1 MNPRAET
8 PSLLKQAV
16 HGVSLLQQAW
26 YGSRRLQDTVGEP
39 QYRGAA
45 GHGGGLCNGSRG
57 LQPGGGRTASYSPT
71 ASFSL
76 RRAWEARQL
85 LQNPAS
91 HPSWAALAHTFYLWY
106 IPFMSTPLSIR
117 TVCCKLA
124 VDAAADAALRQTQA
138 AFNAAASYCASVAWN
153 ERVTNKNKL
162 HYLVYAESRIT
173 YGLGAQLACCA
184 RDKAAEA
191 VRAVRAAPERRYPDT
206 DQVIPKTCPTFDA
219 DSSIRYDARTYRLLS
234 LDRVS
239 LNTLAGRIVGQLV
252 LGDFQRRYL
261 YNTSWKIGGAEL
273 MRRADVWYLCIT
285 QSKAAP
291 APDEPV
297 GYLGVDLGIVNLAA
311 DSDGETYSGQQIQAV
326 RKRRYDHG
334 RRLQLANTRRA
345 RWRLRQ
351 NASRE
356 HRFQKDTNHRIS
368 KALVQKATRERKAL
382 ALEDLEGIRA
392 RVTVRRT
399 QRRVRHAWAFR
410 QLRTFIGYKAT
421 QTGVRVVFVDPRN
434 TSRTCAVCGNSDKR
448 NRPDQAHFRC
458 RACGHTAAAD
468 TNAAVNIARVAA
480 VNQPIVSL
488 LSHRIESADT
498 SRAVS
503 TAAVC

>member
-1 MNPRAET
+1 
-8 PSLLKQAV
+8 
-16 HGVSLLQQAW
+16 
-26 YGSRRLQDTVGEP
+26 
-39 QYRGAA
+39 
-45 GHGGGLCNGSRG
+45 
-57 LQPGGGRTASYSPT
+57 
-71 ASFSL
+71 
-76 RRAWEARQL
+76 
-85 LQNPAS
+85 
-91 HPSWAALAHTFYLWY
+91 
-106 IPFMSTPLSIR
+106 MSTPLSIR
-117 TVCCKLA
+117 TVCCKIA
-124 VDAAADAALRQTQA
+124 VDVSADAALRQTQA

-153 ERVTNKNKL
+153 QRVTNKNKL

-173 YGLGAQLACCA
+173 YGLGAQLSCCA

-191 VRAVRAAPERRYPDT
+191 VRAARSNGHA
-206 DQVIPKTCPTFDA
+206 TCPTFAA
-219 DSSIRYDARTYRLLS
+219 DSSIRYDARTYRLMS

-239 LNTLAGRIVGQLV
+239 LNTLTGRVIAQLV

-261 YNTSWKIGGAEL
+261 YDTTWKIGGAEL
-273 MRRADVWYLCIT
+273 IRRADVWYLCIT
-285 QSKAAP
+285 QSKVAP
-291 APDEPV
+291 VSDEPT

-326 RKRRYDHG
+326 RKRRYDHR
-334 RRLQLANTRRA
+334 RRLQLASTRRA

-351 NASRE
+351 NARRE

-382 ALEDLEGIRA
+382 ALEDLEGIRS
-392 RVTVRRT
+392 RVTVRHK
-399 QRRVRHAWAFR
+399 QRRVRHSWAFR

-421 QTGVRVVFVDPRN
+421 QTGVRVVFVDPHN

-458 RACGHTAAAD
+458 LSCGHTAAAD

-480 VNQPIVSL
+480 VNQPTVSL
-488 LSHRIESADT
+488 LSHGIERADT